1 MIDKEF
7 SILVQNTDAFE
18 SIEGKNSFIQKSDT
32 EWIGFADGDITSK
45 EELCQIL
52 EENSF
57 LLDYDVILFGDN
69 VPEGE
74 CDQLSLLACPQSVIF
89 AILFR
94 KSLLVS
100 SGSYNKL
107 LAGNCN
113 YEFLLRLAERGGV
126 YAIPCGA
133 DKGAE
138 FHPGTMAYILRRYM
152 EMLKKNGCLDE
163 MFMRFLEVAGQL
175 GVKDEFNT
183 SLKLLL
189 DDTTK
194 YESLVTNTA
203 PILIL
208 IGNDICNGVV
218 AAFGDL
224 LADALSG
231 LGQAVITT
239 NGRFGDYHETS
250 LDVILGRIYKAI
262 IGFQSP
268 VLESEAFQKVKGLK
282 YQFWFDNP
290 LFSLDY
296 FSKMSKQTH
305 VLCHDADYVRY
316 IREHF
321 LVERATQF
329 PLAGEV
335 CGLERGEEVYDLV
348 FVGGYLPY
356 TEHSYKDCFKQE
368 FMEYMMEHPSYTVEQ
383 GIRALWQKHDIVYDE
398 VRFLETVASLWD
410 VCYVL
415 MQNYRHRVV
424 EAILSAGI
432 QMHVFGESW
441 KKYHGAGVENLIFHP
456 EVCGEEALQ
465 IWNKAKIGLNIMNGH
480 RHGMTE
486 RIANIML
493 CGSCCLSDETSYL
506 REHFQDGEDI
516 VLFRVEE
523 LEQLPG
529 KIQYLLQRD
538 EERRKIALAGQR
550 RAQQEHTWRKRAEG
564 LLEIIAAD
572 IGE

>member
-189 DDTTK
+189 DDPTK

-203 PILIL
+203 PMLL
-208 IGNDICNGVV
+208 LLGNDIC
-218 AAFGDL
+218 
-224 LADALSG
+224 
-231 LGQAVITT
+231 
-239 NGRFGDYHETS
+239 
-250 LDVILGRIYKAI
+250 
-262 IGFQSP
+262 
-268 VLESEAFQKVKGLK
+268 
-282 YQFWFDNP
+282 
-290 LFSLDY
+290 
-296 FSKMSKQTH
+296 
-305 VLCHDADYVRY
+305 
-316 IREHF
+316 
-321 LVERATQF
+321 
-329 PLAGEV
+329 
-335 CGLERGEEVYDLV
+335 
-348 FVGGYLPY
+348 
-356 TEHSYKDCFKQE
+356 
-368 FMEYMMEHPSYTVEQ
+368 
-383 GIRALWQKHDIVYDE
+383 
-398 VRFLETVASLWD
+398 
-410 VCYVL
+410 
-415 MQNYRHRVV
+415 
-424 EAILSAGI
+424 
-432 QMHVFGESW
+432 
-441 KKYHGAGVENLIFHP
+441 
-456 EVCGEEALQ
+456 
-465 IWNKAKIGLNIMNGH
+465 
-480 RHGMTE
+480 
-486 RIANIML
+486 
-493 CGSCCLSDETSYL
+493 
-506 REHFQDGEDI
+506 
-516 VLFRVEE
+516 
-523 LEQLPG
+523 
-529 KIQYLLQRD
+529 
-538 EERRKIALAGQR
+538 
-550 RAQQEHTWRKRAEG
+550 
-564 LLEIIAAD
+564 
-572 IGE
+572 